1 MKQNLEGLLSWFRYS
16 PVYCSH
22 RNTPNHALLTPLSSY
37 LCEWLERRI
46 GGTKGTNWGLI
57 KEKSGNNNEV
67 RKWTVT
73 AIILRVHTE
82 EVNGSQVTAH
92 HAEPGYV

>member
-1 MKQNLEGLLSWFRYS
+1 MVFPSLLFPQKHSKPCTTYS
-16 PVYCSH
+16 M
-22 RNTPNHALLTPLSSY
+22 PLSSY
-37 LCEWLERRI
+37 LCGWLERKI
-46 GGTKGTNWGLI
+46 GGTKGASWGLI

-92 HAEPGYV
+92 HTEPGNV